1 MRGWMLGARVQ
12 HETDFQRMNRPS
24 FPARLPSGMPQTGA
38 KSAPAVQT
46 TKPIAT
52 KKIANYADS
61 LRAISPKSIKRPTAQ
76 AMPALG
82 VGMDSAA
89 VRARMVH
96 KLAQGG
102 ISDAALLAAM
112 NTIERHRFVD
122 TALAGQAYE
131 DTSLPIGLS
140 QTISKPNVVARMI
153 ELLRQGCP
161 LDAQG
166 KMGRVLEIGSGC
178 GYQAAILAR
187 LSKEVYSIERLRG
200 LYEKALV
207 NIRHL
212 AAPDL
217 HFLLGDGMLGYAKGA
232 PYAGIIAAAGGE
244 AIPPAW
250 IDQLAVGG
258 RIVAP
263 MVTNGSASG
272 SGGASQ
278 SLMVVDKTA
287 QGLKQTVLESVLFVP
302 LKSGVA

>member
-1 MRGWMLGARVQ
+1 MRGWMLGAVVLR
-12 HETDFQRMNRPS
+12 EPDSKRMNRPS

-38 KSAPAVQT
+38 KLVPAVQT
-46 TKPIAT
+46 PKPVAIKNVAT
-52 KKIANYADS
+52 YVDS
-61 LRAISPKSIKRPTAQ
+61 IRAISPKSIKKPVSQ
-76 AMPALG
+76 ASQVLG

-96 KLAQGG
+96 KLAEGG
-102 ISDAALLAAM
+102 ITDAAVLAAM
-112 NTIERHRFVD
+112 NLIERHRFVD

-153 ELLRQGCP
+153 ELLRQGCA

-178 GYQAAILAR
+178 GYQAAILAQ
-187 LSKEVYSIERLRG
+187 LCNEVYSIERLRG

-212 AAPDL
+212 AAPTL
-217 HFLLGDGMLGYAKGA
+217 HLLLGDGMLGYAQGA
-232 PYAGIIAAAGGE
+232 PYAGIIAAAGGQ
-244 AIPPAW
+244 AIPQAW
-250 IDQLAVGG
+250 TDQLAVGG

-263 MVTNGSASG
+263 MVTSG

-278 SLMVVDKTA
+278 SLMVIDKTA
-287 QGLKQTVLESVLFVP
+287 HGLKQTVLESVLFVP